1 MHFYVAVFSAGTAV
15 ELLINM
21 VAAIAL
27 YMKVQKDQP
36 AMYSRSHLHVCAC
49 HYCFQG
55 CRGLLLP
62 WIFVNGVTF
71 VIFCCTLLVPLAILW
86 FFLVKNM
93 VEIYREEK
101 RGMSQIALH
110 ALGPI

>member
-1 MHFYVAVFSAGTAV
+1 MS
-15 ELLINM
+15 L
-21 VAAIAL
+21 
-27 YMKVQKDQP
+27 
-36 AMYSRSHLHVCAC
+36 
-49 HYCFQG
+49 FQG

-93 VEIYREEK
+93 IEIFRDG
-101 RGMSQIALH
+101 RRCSQLAAISSAWK
-110 ALGPI
+110 P